1 MGVDLAIS
9 LIIAL
14 INNAAAISAAMRQ
27 AHLEGREM
35 NEADWAAIDARDE
48 TAAARQQVSL
58 ARAKA
63 EGR

>member
-1 MGVDLAIS
+1 MAEASLA
-9 LIIAL
+9 LLIAL

-27 AHLEGREM
+27 AHAEGREL
-35 NEADWAAIDARDE
+35 NEADWAEIDARDE
-48 TAAARQQVSL
+48 TAEARQNLSL